1 MTIDAS
7 QSAASRSAAPISLM
21 GVPGSPYTRKM
32 LAVLRYRRI
41 PYQLIL
47 GSHTQTA
54 PTGRPEPRVRMLPTF
69 YLPDADGVMQ
79 AVTDSTPL
87 IRRFEAE
94 YDGRRAVPG
103 DPVLALIDA
112 LIEDYADEWLT
123 KAMFHYRWA
132 YEADISKAGSVLPV
146 WARAPQDD
154 ATLAINNRMISDR
167 QIARLR
173 YVGSNPTTARVIESS
188 YERFLDAFEDHLRS
202 HRYLLGKRPGTGDFG
217 IYGQLTQLAHFDPT
231 PMAVTVARAP
241 RVYGWSGLVDDLSGV
256 EPAESDWFD
265 TGALPDTLMR
275 ILGEIGRVYP
285 PLLLANAA
293 ALKAGDKQVQTII
306 DGSQW
311 VQDPFVY
318 QGKCLA
324 WLRRDH
330 AALSPADREHFD
342 RIIAGSGCEPI
353 FA

>member
-1 MTIDAS
+1 MTMVDS
-7 QSAASRSAAPISLM
+7 QRAASSNASPISLM

-54 PTGRPEPRVRMLPTF
+54 PNGRPEPKVRMLPTF
-69 YLPDADGVMQ
+69 YLPDADGVVQ

-94 YDGRRAVPG
+94 YNDRHAVPS

-154 ATLAINNRMISDR
+154 TTLAVNNRMISDR

-231 PMAVTVARAP
+231 PMAITVTRAP
-241 RVYGWSGLVDDLSGV
+241 RVYGWTGLVDDLSGV

-265 TGALPDTLMR
+265 SEALPDTLMR
-275 ILGEIGRVYP
+275 ILHEIGRVYP

-293 ALKAGDKQVQTII
+293 VLKAGDKQVQTII

-330 AALSPADREHFD
+330 AALSPADRARFD
-342 RIIAGSGCEPI
+342 RIIAGTGCEPI